1 MAANSGRK
9 ETPSFFDDDG
19 GFDPLAVASQVPRK
33 PKSKP
38 KEPSKSLKTSIE
50 AQKPR
55 TVDEKKKKVGYY
67 FKPSNIDR
75 LEKQLLQIQL
85 DGHWKGKTSTFMET
99 ILEYGLEDLE
109 SGNSRILE
117 RLKQLKE

>member
-19 GFDPLAVASQVPRK
+19 GFDPLAVASQVPKR
-33 PKSKP
+33 SKP
-38 KEPSKSLKTSIE
+38 EPQAPAKAKKTSIE
-50 AQKPR
+50 VQKPR
-55 TVDEKKKKVGYY
+55 TVVEKKKKVGFY
-67 FKPSNIDR
+67 FKPSNIER
-75 LEKQLLQIQL
+75 YEKLLLKTQL

-99 ILEYGLEDLE
+99 ILEYGLKDLE
-109 SGNSRILE
+109 SENSQILE